1 MCKRKSVSGK
11 ILLIE
16 DDYGVRESLADMLEM
31 NGFEVLQADNGL
43 TGIRML
49 ENHVPDIVVSDIMM
63 PIMSG
68 FDVLRK
74 AKSNPKT
81 ELTPVLLLTAKV
93 DLESKLRGLEYGAND
108 YLTKPFEYRELLL
121 KITNTLN
128 LYSKLKVQAI
138 EDTKSVEHTSSN
150 DVFINKVHLLLEEYL
165 QKQDLKMDD
174 IADKLHMSPST
185 LQRKIKKI
193 TGLSPI
199 KYINEYRL
207 KKAKSMIKI
216 NYGNLSEIAEKTGFG
231 SISYF
236 STSYKNFFGNNPKSD
251 FPE

>member
-1 MCKRKSVSGK
+1 MSGK
-11 ILLIE
+11 VLLIE

-31 NGFEVLQADNGL
+31 NGFDVLQADNGL
-43 TGIRML
+43 TGFRML
-49 ENHVPDIVVSDIMM
+49 ENHEPDIVISDVMM
-63 PIMSG
+63 PMMSG

-81 ELTPVLLLTAKV
+81 ELTPILLLTAKV
-93 DLESKLRGLEYGAND
+93 DLDSKLRGLEYGAND

-128 LYSKLKVQAI
+128 QYDKIKSKAKEEPRLSKD
-138 EDTKSVEHTSSN
+138 ESTDE
-150 DVFINKVHLLLEEYL
+150 VFMNKVHLLLEEYL
-165 QKQDLKMDD
+165 EQQDLKMDD
-174 IADKLHMSPST
+174 IADKLNMSPST
-185 LQRKIKKI
+185 LQRRVKKV
-193 TGLSPI
+193 TGLSPV

-207 KKAKSMIKI
+207 KKARNMIKI

>member
-1 MCKRKSVSGK
+1 MLVSGK
-11 ILLIE
+11 VLLIE

-31 NGFEVLQADNGL
+31 NGFDVLQADNGL
-43 TGIRML
+43 TGFRML
-49 ENHVPDIVVSDIMM
+49 ENHEPDIVISDVMM
-63 PIMSG
+63 PMMSG

-81 ELTPVLLLTAKV
+81 ELTPILLLTAKV

-121 KITNTLN
+121 KITNTLDQ
-128 LYSKLKVQAI
+128 YDKIKSKAKEEPRLSKNASTDEI
-138 EDTKSVEHTSSN
+138 
-150 DVFINKVHLLLEEYL
+150 FMNKVHLLLEEYIE
-165 QKQDLKMDD
+165 QQDLKMDD
-174 IADKLHMSPST
+174 IADKLNISPST
-185 LQRKIKKI
+185 LQRRVKKV
-193 TGLSPI
+193 TGLSPV

-207 KKAKSMIKI
+207 KKARNMIKI